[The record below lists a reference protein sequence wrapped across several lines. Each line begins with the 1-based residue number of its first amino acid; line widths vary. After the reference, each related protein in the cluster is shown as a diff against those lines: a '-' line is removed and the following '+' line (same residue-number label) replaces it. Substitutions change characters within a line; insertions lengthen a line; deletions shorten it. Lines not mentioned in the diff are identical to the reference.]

1 MNASFVLQP
10 GNPEVEPRRGDP
22 PLTTRPSRQ
31 QPFPHQQLTQ
41 TPPIGLQEELFARVL
56 TLPGVSTGDSC
67 VSVPGA
73 RAFILD
79 PALAAGPAAAFQCA
93 TEFAHLHPPGD
104 GSLHIALP
112 PNLYQAV
119 RAAGWGDPH
128 PISGTML
135 VFGPRDE
142 RELEIVWQI
151 VLASYRFALGDWPDT
166 APATPIAD
174 ASGDLAE

>member
-1 MNASFVLQP
+1 M
-10 GNPEVEPRRGDP
+10 
-22 PLTTRPSRQ
+22 
-31 QPFPHQQLTQ
+31 
-41 TPPIGLQEELFARVL
+41 L

-79 PALAAGPAAAFQCA
+79 PALAAGPAAAFQCE

-112 PNLYQAV
+112 PDLYQAV
-119 RAAGWGDPH
+119 QAADWGDPH

-135 VFGPRDE
+135 SSV
-142 RELEIVWQI
+142 
-151 VLASYRFALGDWPDT
+151 
-166 APATPIAD
+166 PATSANSRS
-174 ASGDLAE
+174 SGRS

>member
-10 GNPEVEPRRGDP
+10 GNPELEPRPGDP

-41 TPPIGLQEELFARVL
+41 TAPTGLQEELFARVL
-56 TLPGVSTGDSC
+56 TLRGVSTGDSC

-79 PALAAGPAAAFQCA
+79 PALAAGPAGAFLCE
-93 TEFAHLHPPGD
+93 TEFGHLHPPGD
-104 GSLHIALP
+104 GSVHIALP
-112 PNLYQAV
+112 PDVYPAV
-119 RAAGWGDPH
+119 QTAGRGEPH

-135 VFGPRDE
+135 VFGPRDG

-151 VLASYRFALGDWPDT
+151 VLASYRFALGDWPD
-166 APATPIAD
+166 APAKPTAKG
-174 ASGDLAE
+174 AGDGAE